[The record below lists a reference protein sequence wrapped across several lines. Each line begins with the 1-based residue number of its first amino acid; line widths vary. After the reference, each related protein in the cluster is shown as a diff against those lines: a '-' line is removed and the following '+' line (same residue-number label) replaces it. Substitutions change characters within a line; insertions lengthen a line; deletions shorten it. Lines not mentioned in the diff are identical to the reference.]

1 YKEDKNEDKS
11 VKNEKIQKICRN
23 KCEKRAESCVLV
35 LKSYQQA
42 VDNPCITNKIAVNIR
57 ICPQL
62 CIIEKKT
69 GKAKVKQMKLTM
81 ITVGKLKEKYWLD
94 AVKEYQKRI
103 SKYAKIELVEVA
115 DEKEP
120 NNAGEKDL
128 EQIKDKEAERILSKI
143 KETQHVVTL
152 EIHGKEYTS
161 EKLAQ
166 EYQRW
171 MNIGKSDVV
180 FVIGGSNGIGDAVKK
195 RSNQEIS
202 FGSLTYPH
210 QMMKVM
216 LLEQLF
222 RVNKILRNEAY
233 HK

>member
-1 YKEDKNEDKS
+1 M
-11 VKNEKIQKICRN
+11 KIT
-23 KCEKRAESCVLV
+23 L
-35 LKSYQQA
+35 
-42 VDNPCITNKIAVNIR
+42 
-57 ICPQL
+57 
-62 CIIEKKT
+62 
-69 GKAKVKQMKLTM
+69 
-81 ITVGKLKEKYWLD
+81 ITVGKLKEKYWVQ
-94 AVKEYQKRI
+94 AVDEYKKRI

-120 NNAGEKDL
+120 NNASEKDI

-143 KETQHVVTL
+143 KDTQHVVTL
-152 EIHGKEYTS
+152 KIHGKTYTS
-161 EKLAQ
+161 EKLAA

-171 MNIGKSDVV
+171 MNTSKSDVV
-180 FVIGGSNGIGDAVKK
+180 FIIGGSNGLGEAVKK
-195 RSNQEIS
+195 RSDQEIS
-202 FGSLTYPH
+202 FGTLTYPH

>member
-1 YKEDKNEDKS
+1 
-11 VKNEKIQKICRN
+11 
-23 KCEKRAESCVLV
+23 
-35 LKSYQQA
+35 
-42 VDNPCITNKIAVNIR
+42 
-57 ICPQL
+57 
-62 CIIEKKT
+62 
-69 GKAKVKQMKLTM
+69 MKMTI

-103 SKYAKIELVEVA
+103 SKYAKIELIEVA

-128 EQIKDKEAERILSKI
+128 EQIKDKEAERILSKV

-222 RVNKILRNEAY
+222 RVNKILRNESY

>member
-1 YKEDKNEDKS
+1 
-11 VKNEKIQKICRN
+11 
-23 KCEKRAESCVLV
+23 
-35 LKSYQQA
+35 
-42 VDNPCITNKIAVNIR
+42 
-57 ICPQL
+57 
-62 CIIEKKT
+62 
-69 GKAKVKQMKLTM
+69 MKLTV

-103 SKYAKIELVEVA
+103 SKYAKIELIEVA

-120 NNAGEKDL
+120 NNASEKDL

-143 KETQHVVTL
+143 KDTQHVVTM
-152 EIHGKEYTS
+152 EINGKEYTS
-161 EKLAQ
+161 EKLAN

-180 FVIGGSNGIGDAVKK
+180 FVIGGSNGIGDTVKK

-202 FGSLTYPH
+202 FGALTYPH

-222 RVNKILRNEAY
+222 RVNKILRNESY

>member
-1 YKEDKNEDKS
+1 MDKC
-11 VKNEKIQKICRN
+11 VKCGKIHKICRN
-23 KCEKRAESCVLV
+23 QPKKRAESCGLGW
-35 LKSYQQA
+35 KSYQQP
-42 VDNPCITNKIAVNIR
+42 VDNTCITNKIAVIIR
-57 ICPQL
+57 IYPQF
-62 CIIEKKT
+62 CIIEEKT
-69 GKAKVKQMKLTM
+69 LKVMVKQMKLTM

-103 SKYAKIELVEVA
+103 GKYAKIELIEVP

-120 NNAGEKDL
+120 NNAGDKDL
-128 EQIKDKEAERILSKI
+128 EQIKDKEAEKILAKI
-143 KETQHVVTL
+143 KDTQHVVTL
-152 EIHGKEYTS
+152 EIHGKQYTS
-161 EKLAQ
+161 EKLAI

-171 MNIGKSDVV
+171 MNTGKSDVV
-180 FVIGGSNGIGDAVKK
+180 FVIGGSNGIGEAVKK

-202 FGSLTYPH
+202 FGTLTYPH

-216 LLEQLF
+216 MLEQLF